1 MPFGPIISPIP
12 GPTFE
17 IAEAEADKAV
27 KKSKPEIDNN
37 KEIIINGE
45 GNGPIDAFINALN
58 DYLKT
63 NFKVSD
69 YHQHSRGSGSDAAA
83 IAYIEIQ
90 NNKISDWGA
99 GIDQNTTVASYKA
112 ILNCINKILS

>member
-1 MPFGPIISPIP
+1 MDIRSAVESGNIKSDKKIKVLIS
-12 GPTFE
+12 
-17 IAEAEADKAV
+17 V
-27 KKSKPEIDNN
+27 KIEELN
-37 KEIIINGE
+37 INSLVGKYDLE
-45 GNGPIDAFINALN
+45 NYVFALMN
-58 DYLKT
+58 YEKNVLNVYIKT